1 MTIED
6 ESIEDYIP
14 ARTEEG
20 MREILLACLQKEPG
34 KCPWK
39 HEMLLNDGM
48 LVLLTII
55 TYYREASTG

>member
-14 ARTEEG
+14 ERTEDG

-34 KCPWK
+34 KWPYTEQHSGIC
-39 HEMLLNDGM
+39 
-48 LVLLTII
+48 
-55 TYYREASTG
+55 A